1 MLKNKIFYNNL
12 KDFLFP
18 LTNFCS
24 LKENDTSFSLQST
37 NGLVFD
43 ETNICLTIY
52 LHSKDLRIVELI
64 LMHNASSM
72 GFPLIHCDIANSTK
86 NKPIIV
92 KVLRFYNFPF

>member
-1 MLKNKIFYNNL
+1 
-12 KDFLFP
+12 
-18 LTNFCS
+18 
-24 LKENDTSFSLQST
+24 
-37 NGLVFD
+37 
-43 ETNICLTIY
+43 
-52 LHSKDLRIVELI
+52 LI